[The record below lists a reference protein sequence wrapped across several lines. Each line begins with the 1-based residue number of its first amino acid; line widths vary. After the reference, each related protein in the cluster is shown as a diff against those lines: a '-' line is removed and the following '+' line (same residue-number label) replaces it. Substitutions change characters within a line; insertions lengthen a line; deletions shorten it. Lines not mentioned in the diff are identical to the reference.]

1 MSTST
6 NTKSPNTF
14 STYCTILYLV
24 LKLSTA
30 SERTTEVN
38 LLCDISLLIKQQFKT
53 NVTVISRLGIER
65 NEQQLDPQI
74 LRNARVIVFQFQKP
88 FSYTSDRNDNYTKFV
103 IKTEQHYNLLKT
115 FKLKEAYYIFVA
127 LNNISEIISNRN
139 DFIKYCIALDIHKI
153 PTDITLNQ
161 RTRVV
166 RMVKSSLAPKMEI
179 SGKRKFGAVSNLL
192 TLDVLCNQFDKG
204 LAGFTLGPNIM
215 PLRSFM
221 NNNSQHTYFIHLSTD

>member
-1 MSTST
+1 M
-6 NTKSPNTF
+6 
-14 STYCTILYLV
+14 
-24 LKLSTA
+24 STA

-38 LLCDISLLIKQQFKT
+38 LLSDISLLIKQQFKT
-53 NVTVISRLGIER
+53 NVTVISPLRIER
-65 NEQQLDPQI
+65 NEQQLDLQI
-74 LRNARVIVFQFQKP
+74 LRNGRIIVFQFKKP
-88 FSYTSDRNDNYTKFV
+88 ISYTAHRNDNYTKFI

-115 FKLKEAYYIFVA
+115 FKPKEAYYIFVA

-139 DFIKYCIALDIHKI
+139 DFIKYCIALDTHKI

-192 TLDVLCNQFDKG
+192 TLDELCNQFVKG
-204 LAGFTLGPNIM
+204 LAGLSIRPNLM
-215 PLRSFM
+215 PLRRL
-221 NNNSQHTYFIHLSTD
+221 YEK

>member
-1 MSTST
+1 M
-6 NTKSPNTF
+6 
-14 STYCTILYLV
+14 
-24 LKLSTA
+24 STA

-38 LLCDISLLIKQQFKT
+38 ILCDISLLIKQQFKT
-53 NVTVISRLGIER
+53 NVTIISPLRIER
-65 NEQQLDPQI
+65 NEQGLDPQI
-74 LRNARVIVFQFQKP
+74 LRNGRIIVFQFKKP
-88 FSYTSDRNDNYTKFV
+88 ISYTSNRNDNYTKFI

-153 PTDITLNQ
+153 PIDITLNQ

-166 RMVKSSLAPKMEI
+166 RMIKSSLAPKIEI
-179 SGKRKFGAVSNLL
+179 SGKRKFGAVSNLM
-192 TLDVLCNQFDKG
+192 TLDVLCDQFVKG
-204 LAGFTLGPNIM
+204 FAGITGAPSLV

-221 NNNSQHTYFIHLSTD
+221 KRYHF